1 MINYVLKKVNGSVLN
16 NSQMYKKKFEFAL
29 TNLDKVLQE
38 SKLKKFKQKLN
49 H

>member
-1 MINYVLKKVNGSVLN
+1 MINYVLKKVNGHVLN
-16 NSQMYKKKFEFAL
+16 NSQMYRKKFEFAL

-38 SKLKKFKQKLN
+38 SKLQTIKQKLN